1 MGILNTPEQ
10 ADALCTV
17 IALGFIVSSKGE
29 LKNHSYIIYQDGTDD
44 GAESRRHLQLQAKL
58 AKLANSE
65 KLFTFETQFAESK
78 SRRPIILAQTD
89 RSVLQG
95 EIAENETVILNRLER
110 KVNEFANIPLRGAYV
125 GGALAI
131 GNGELLD
138 PSILYWYDPDYR
150 TPPPKESEAA
160 ERRKIE
166 KSYEDASAVTK
177 TVQNF
182 LGSVFSEGQTLKGS
196 GTFIRQPDER
206 PLSASVRTR
215 PTGSDLFAS
224 VHGMTQ
230 SIIHY
235 SRGYDPN
242 RVNIELA
249 LSRDTCKV
257 ASCIPCSLF
266 MWANGTPAT
275 ATHFGRGDNWNFP
288 SDVFE
293 QIRKCSGPDGLAP
306 LAGYPYAKSWMEH
319 VWRAYDAGRACFTGK
334 PKSWIS
340 EDLAFALALGREK
353 IPQMFLEALT
363 FKSSFLNKML
373 GTLKN
378 MPEESIQT

>member
-58 AKLANSE
+58 AKLTGSKN
-65 KLFTFETQFAESK
+65 LFTFEMQRPSDK
-78 SRRPIILAQTD
+78 PRKPIILAQTN

-95 EIAENETVILNRLER
+95 EIAEDETVILNRLER
-110 KVNEFANIPLRGAYV
+110 KVNEFASIPLRGAYV
-125 GGALAI
+125 GGLLSI
-131 GNGELLD
+131 GSAELLD
-138 PSILYWYDPDYR
+138 PSILYWYEPEYR
-150 TPPPKESEAA
+150 TFSPKESEAKKQL
-160 ERRKIE
+160 RIND
-166 KSYEDASAVTK
+166 SYKNAVSVTK
-177 TVQNF
+177 TVQGF
-182 LGSVFSEGQTLKGS
+182 LDGVFSEGQTLKHG
-196 GTFIRQPDER
+196 GALIRRPAER
-206 PLSASVRTR
+206 PLDVNQLDK

-235 SRGYDPN
+235 ARNSDPN
-242 RVNIELA
+242 KVNIELA
-249 LSRDTCKV
+249 LSKDTCKV

-288 SDVFE
+288 PRAF
-293 QIRKCSGPDGLAP
+293 QQLRKCSGPDDLTP
-306 LAGYPYAKSWMEH
+306 LAGYPYVKNWMEH
-319 VWRAYDAGRACFTGK
+319 VWKAYEAGRVCFTGK
-334 PKSWIS
+334 AKSWVS
-340 EDLAFALALGREK
+340 EDLAFALQLDHKK

-363 FKSSFLNKML
+363 FEGPFLDKML
-373 GTLKN
+373 STLEGV
-378 MPEESIQT
+378 PE